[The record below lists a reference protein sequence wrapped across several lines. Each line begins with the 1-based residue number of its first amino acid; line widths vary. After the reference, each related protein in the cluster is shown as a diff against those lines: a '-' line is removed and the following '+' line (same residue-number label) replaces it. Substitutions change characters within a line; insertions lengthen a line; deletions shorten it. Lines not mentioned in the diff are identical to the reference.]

1 MKWFGAFL
9 LLVSGYLLS
18 RRLAEPGIRHVELLE
33 EGEYLFRLLESE
45 IRNAKIPLPELF
57 ADISRRTGSL
67 WKGFFADLSEEMKEE
82 RDFAFGDEFEC
93 LLTFHLS
100 GILTEEE
107 LLLFLRAGRNLLS
120 DDLTFHKNTSKQLS
134 REIREHVSG
143 MKKRLDSQK
152 KVYQALCLSMSALIV
167 IILI

>member
-1 MKWFGAFL
+1 MKWLGAFL

-18 RRLAEPGIRHVELLE
+18 RRLAEPAMRHVELLE

-57 ADISRRTGSL
+57 AEISRRTGSC
-67 WKGFFADLSEEMKEE
+67 WKDFFADLSEEMKEGG
-82 RDFAFGDEFEC
+82 DFTFSDEFER
-93 LLTFHLS
+93 LLTFHMTEN
-100 GILTEEE
+100 LTEEE
-107 LLLFLRAGRNLLS
+107 QYLFIRAGRNLLS
-120 DDLTFHKNTSKQLS
+120 DDLAFHKNTSEQLS
-134 REIREHVSG
+134 REIKEHVFD

-167 IILI
+167 IFLI

>member
-1 MKWFGAFL
+1 MKWLGAFL

-18 RRLAEPGIRHVELLE
+18 RRLTEPAMRHVELLE

-57 ADISRRTGSL
+57 TEISRRTNSC
-67 WKGFFADLSEEMKEE
+67 WRVFFADLSDEMKEGG
-82 RDFAFGDEFEC
+82 DFIFSDEFER
-93 LLTFHLS
+93 LLTFHMAEN
-100 GILTEEE
+100 LTEEE
-107 LLLFLRAGRNLLS
+107 QYLFVRAGRNLLS
-120 DDLTFHKNTSKQLS
+120 DDLVFHKNMSEQLS
-134 REIREHVSG
+134 REIKEHVFG

-167 IILI
+167 IFLI

>member
-1 MKWFGAFL
+1 MRWFGAFL

-18 RRLAEPGIRHVELLE
+18 RRLSEPAMRHVEILE

-45 IRNAKIPLPELF
+45 IRNAKVPLPALF
-57 ADISRRTGSL
+57 AEISCRTDSI
-67 WKGFFADLSEEMKEE
+67 WKDFFAELSKKMQDGGDFTFSEEFERLFSIHLAETLTDEE
-82 RDFAFGDEFEC
+82 QN
-93 LLTFHLS
+93 
-100 GILTEEE
+100 
-107 LLLFLRAGRNLLS
+107 LFLRAGRNLLS
-120 DDLTFHKNTSKQLS
+120 DDLVFHKNASEQLS
-134 REIREHVSG
+134 LEIREHVAV